1 MCPSIH
7 CQRFHKR
14 IQPKPHTDGAV
25 IVERYRLDQVADE
38 TQGFVKR
45 YPVLVAVQC
54 KEEYP
59 GVLPDALG
67 LERRKLDQLFA
78 KPPAD
83 EVDAHR
89 QAGDFQC
96 WGRAVCNAGVRSLL
110 ELQVD
115 GVVAQGNV
123 SENLA
128 GAVV

>member
-14 IQPKPHTDGAV
+14 IQSKPHTDGAV
-25 IVERYRLDQVADE
+25 IAERYRLDQVADE

-67 LERRKLDQLFA
+67 LERRELDQLFA
-78 KPPAD
+78 KPRRTKSTLTAK
-83 EVDAHR
+83 
-89 QAGDFQC
+89 
-96 WGRAVCNAGVRSLL
+96 RAIFNAGAEPYVMPESVLSWNSKLMASLHK
-110 ELQVD
+110 EM
-115 GVVAQGNV
+115 
-123 SENLA
+123 
-128 GAVV
+128 